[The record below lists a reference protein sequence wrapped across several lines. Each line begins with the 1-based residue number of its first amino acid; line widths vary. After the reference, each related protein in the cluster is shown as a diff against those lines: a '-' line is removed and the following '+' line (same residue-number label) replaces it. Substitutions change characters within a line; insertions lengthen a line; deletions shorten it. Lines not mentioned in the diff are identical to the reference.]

1 MHHLV
6 IGAFV
11 FAVGENT
18 PIAKFDR
25 TTQGAYS
32 QVALVNNARSEF
44 VGRPLETIHIT
55 AKWLQFGADD
65 NVQTL
70 RSMIDSPQQVS
81 TGTGQNLGRWTI
93 KQLRE
98 GRSQLIH
105 NGQAMVTDV
114 QLELEEYR
122 Q

>member
-6 IGAFV
+6 IGQFV
-11 FAVGENT
+11 FSVGENT

-25 TTQGAYS
+25 ITQGAYS
-32 QVALVNNARSEF
+32 QVALVNNARAEF
-44 VGRPLETIHIT
+44 VGQPLETISIS
-55 AKWLQFGADD
+55 AKWLQLSAADHVD
-65 NVQTL
+65 SL
-70 RSMIDSPQQVS
+70 RDLLNKPQQVS
-81 TGTGQNLGRWTI
+81 TGTGQNLGKWTI
-93 KQLRE
+93 KRLRE

-114 QLELEEYR
+114 ELALEEYR